1 MPIDRDDQGQAAQRI
16 GVLQVVDSLALGG
29 AERVAVNLAN
39 LLPRE
44 RFDVHLCLTRQ
55 EGPLSSEL
63 SQDVPR
69 LLLARRSR
77 LDEPRAVARWVQ
89 YVRRHRIRII
99 HCHKDTIFL
108 AALAA
113 ALLPKTLLLW
123 HDHYG
128 EYAFQPRPTWLY
140 RLANWRTSGIISV
153 NEPLLDWAVKELG
166 FPPSRVWYVANFV
179 LEHSPGEPDSPL
191 PGEAGSRIVCVA
203 NVRLQ
208 KDQINLVRAMTHV
221 VRELPQAHVLM
232 VGEEVGDYAQ
242 QVRHEITTRGLQ
254 DNVSILGQR
263 MDVQAI
269 LAVCDVGV
277 LSSESEGLPLSL
289 IEYGMAG
296 LPSVATRVGQCP
308 DVLGDGAAGLLVPPK
323 EPEALARGLLHLLS
337 SPERRNQMGKIFRRH
352 AELHYGQRTGIR
364 KVCEVYDTL
373 LASG

>member
-1 MPIDRDDQGQAAQRI
+1 
-16 GVLQVVDSLALGG
+16 
-29 AERVAVNLAN
+29 
-39 LLPRE
+39 
-44 RFDVHLCLTRQ
+44 
-55 EGPLSSEL
+55 
-63 SQDVPR
+63 
-69 LLLARRSR
+69 
-77 LDEPRAVARWVQ
+77 
-89 YVRRHRIRII
+89 
-99 HCHKDTIFL
+99 
-108 AALAA
+108 
-113 ALLPKTLLLW
+113 
-123 HDHYG
+123 
-128 EYAFQPRPTWLY
+128 
-140 RLANWRTSGIISV
+140 
-153 NEPLLDWAVKELG
+153 
-166 FPPSRVWYVANFV
+166 
-179 LEHSPGEPDSPL
+179 
-191 PGEAGSRIVCVA
+191 
-203 NVRLQ
+203 VRLQ

-242 QVRHEITTRGLQ
+242 QVRHEIMTRGLQ

-269 LAVCDVGV
+269 LAACDVGV

-364 KVCEVYDTL
+364 KVCEVYDAL
-373 LASG
+373 SSGR